1 MVSPSRLNPSSV
13 TKKVAFTPS
22 IVNSSKQ
29 PAASIAP
36 ELRHLPVTSAMMLPD
51 SNATVEAPRDDP
63 DPTTPATCVLPEQD
77 LPSEDNDNDE
87 SDSAYSSFSATH
99 AFADISNNS
108 DSTSS
113 AVKATKTKAVLAR
126 PKAKAPKKTTSKRL
140 RAESNASSASANGAA
155 AVPAKKRPRSNA
167 LMRSAPRATSTTTP
181 GGLAGNSEFM

>member
-13 TKKVAFTPS
+13 TKKVAFIPP

-29 PAASIAP
+29 PSASIAP
-36 ELRHLPVTSAMMLPD
+36 ELRHSPVITAMMLPD

-63 DPTTPATCVLPEQD
+63 DPTTPPARVLPEQI
-77 LPSEDNDNDE
+77 LPSEDDDNDE

-99 AFADISNNS
+99 AFADVSNNS

-113 AVKATKTKAVLAR
+113 AVKGTGTKGVPAR
-126 PKAKAPKKTTSKRL
+126 PKAKAPKKPTGKRL

-155 AVPAKKRPRSNA
+155 AVPAKKRVRSNA

>member
-13 TKKVAFTPS
+13 TKKVAFIPP

-36 ELRHLPVTSAMMLPD
+36 ELRHIPVTTAMMLPD
-51 SNATVEAPRDDP
+51 SNATVEAPRDEP
-63 DPTTPATCVLPEQD
+63 DPTTPPARVLPEQV
-77 LPSEDNDNDE
+77 LPSEDDDNDE

-99 AFADISNNS
+99 AFADVSNNS

-113 AVKATKTKAVLAR
+113 VVKATKGVPAR
-126 PKAKAPKKTTSKRL
+126 PKAKAPKKPTGKRL

-155 AVPAKKRPRSNA
+155 DVPAKKRVRNNA